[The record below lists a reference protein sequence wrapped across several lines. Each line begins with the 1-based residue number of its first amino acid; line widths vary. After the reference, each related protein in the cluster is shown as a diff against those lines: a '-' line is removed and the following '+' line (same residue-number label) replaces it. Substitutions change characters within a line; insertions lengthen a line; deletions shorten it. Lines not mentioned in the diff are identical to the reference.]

1 MDSVKPSA
9 VTPHK
14 SKLARTIAKVLHLR
28 AAATGIAPVD
38 AGFQK
43 VATVSKKSQEFGI
56 QKGKPGDKVKDD
68 RNAVPAPGKGVGEAR
83 SRSFNLVEDEE
94 LEERMAMEA
103 LLAKLFASIS
113 SVKAS
118 YAQLQYSQSPYDVDG
133 IQAADRMVVS
143 ELKNLSELKRCYLKK
158 QFDPSPETALLM
170 AEIQEQKSLLKT
182 YEITGKKLESQA
194 RLKDSEVIFLKE
206 KLDEA
211 NKQNKML
218 EKKLN
223 QSGQLLTVLD
233 NLHLS
238 GLSPSHFITVFRHTI
253 KSIRS
258 FVRLM
263 MEEMKSANWDFD
275 AAAYAIQSDVIYRKE
290 EHKCLAFESFV
301 SREMFD
307 AFCYPNF
314 LFPKDRSFTD
324 KKKQTEKFFARFKEL
339 KSLKPKDYLSQRP
352 RSAFANFC
360 RLKYLKLI
368 HPKME
373 VAFFGD
379 QSQRNLIHG
388 GEFPSSSSSSSTF
401 FALFAE
407 MAKRVWLLHCLAFSF
422 DPEASI
428 FQVQKGCR
436 FSEVY
441 MESIAEEVFP
451 TLENNT
457 CISQESDY
465 QVAFTVI
472 PGFRIGKTVI
482 QCKVYLSQTQQY
494 QHTQKSKSNR

>member
-28 AAATGIAPVD
+28 AATTGIALVD
-38 AGFQK
+38 AGLQK
-43 VATVSKKSQEFGI
+43 VAAVNKKSEEIGI
-56 QKGKPGDKVKDD
+56 QKVKLADRFKDD
-68 RNAVPAPGKGVGEAR
+68 QKAAMVAGKGVGGDR
-83 SRSFNLVEDEE
+83 SRSFDLNDEE
-94 LEERMAMEA
+94 MEERVAMEA

-118 YAQLQYSQSPYDVDG
+118 YAQLQFSQSPYDVDG
-133 IQAADRMVVS
+133 IQAADRKVIL

-158 QFDPSPETALLM
+158 QFDPSPETALIM

-194 RLKDSEVIFLKE
+194 RLKDSEVIFLEE

-211 NKQNKML
+211 NKQNKL
-218 EKKLN
+218 FEKKLN
-223 QSGQLLTVLD
+223 QSGQLLSVLD

-238 GLSPSHFITVFRHTI
+238 GLSPSHFITVLRHTI
-253 KSIRS
+253 RSIRS
-258 FVRLM
+258 FVRM
-263 MEEMKSANWDFD
+263 MVEEMKSANWDFD
-275 AAAYAIQSDVIYRKE
+275 AAAYAIQPDVVYWKE
-290 EHKCLAFESFV
+290 EHKCFAFESFV

-307 AFCYPNF
+307 AFCFPNF
-314 LFPKDRSFTD
+314 LFPKDQSSTD
-324 KKKQTEKFFARFKEL
+324 KKKQREKFFTRFMEL
-339 KSLKPKDYLSQRP
+339 KPLKPKDYLSQRP
-352 RSAFANFC
+352 KSAFANFC

-373 VAFFGD
+373 VSFFGD
-379 QSQRNLIHG
+379 LNQRNLIHG
-388 GEFPSSSSSSSTF
+388 GQFPTSSSSSSTF
-401 FALFAE
+401 FASFAE

-451 TLENNT
+451 SLENNT
-457 CISQESDY
+457 SILQESDSH
-465 QVAFTVI
+465 VGFTVI

-482 QCKVYLSQTQQY
+482 QCKVYLPQIQHYQNTQN
-494 QHTQKSKSNR
+494 SNSNH

>member
-14 SKLARTIAKVLHLR
+14 GKFARTIAKVLHRR
-28 AAATGIAPVD
+28 AATTGITPVD
-38 AGFQK
+38 AGIQK
-43 VATVSKKSQEFGI
+43 VALNKKSQEIGI
-56 QKGKPGDKVKDD
+56 QILKPGDKVKDD
-68 RNAVPAPGKGVGEAR
+68 RNVAPAAGKGAGGDR
-83 SRSFNLVEDEE
+83 SRSFDLQDEE
-94 LEERMAMEA
+94 REERMAMEA

-118 YAQLQYSQSPYDVDG
+118 YAQLQFAQCPYDVDG
-133 IQAADRMVVS
+133 IQGADQMVVS

-158 QFDPSPETALLM
+158 QFDPSPETALLT

-182 YEITGKKLESQA
+182 YDITGKKLESQA
-194 RLKDSEVIFLKE
+194 RLKDSEVMFLKE

-211 NKQNKML
+211 NKQNKLL

-233 NLHLS
+233 NLHFS
-238 GLSPSHFITVFRHTI
+238 GLSPSHFITVLRHAI
-253 KSIRS
+253 RSIRS
-258 FVRLM
+258 FTRLM
-263 MEEMKSANWDFD
+263 MEEMKSANWDFN
-275 AAAYAIQSDVIYRKE
+275 AAAYAIQSDVFYWKE
-290 EHKCLAFESFV
+290 EHKCFAFESFV

-314 LFPKDRSFTD
+314 YFPKDQFYTD
-324 KKKQTEKFFARFKEL
+324 KKKRREKFFSRFMEL
-339 KSLKPKDYLSQRP
+339 KSLKPKDYLSQKP

-373 VAFFGD
+373 VSFFGD
-379 QSQRNLIHG
+379 LNQRNLIHG
-388 GEFPSSSSSSSTF
+388 GELPSSSSSSSSTF
-401 FALFAE
+401 FASFAE

-428 FQVQKGCR
+428 FQVQRGCR

-451 TLENNT
+451 LENNT
-457 CISQESDY
+457 YILQESDS

-482 QCKVYLSQTQQY
+482 QSKVYLSPVQQ
-494 QHTQKSKSNR
+494 QRNQKSKSNR